1 MKAAGKRLPL
11 MAGRWPVW
19 YCPAQDAALCTW
31 LEGRFCRSTVEIR
44 SHIASGFGLDYSHS
58 GCIRLLARLGFE
70 YRKPRP
76 LPKLASAEQ
85 QASLIALYEPL
96 MTGPD

>member
-19 YCPAQDAALCTW
+19 YCPCSGCGFMHLALCTW

-44 SHIASGFGLDYSHS
+44 SHITSGFGLDYSHS

-76 LPKLASAEQ
+76 SPMPCIPNSRPNPPLA
-85 QASLIALYEPL
+85 
-96 MTGPD
+96 G